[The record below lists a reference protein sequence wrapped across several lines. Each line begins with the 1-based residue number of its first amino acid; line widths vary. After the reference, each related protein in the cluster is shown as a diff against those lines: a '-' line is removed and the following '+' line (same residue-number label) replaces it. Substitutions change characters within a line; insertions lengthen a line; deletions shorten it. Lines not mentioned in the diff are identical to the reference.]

1 MYNQIAEE
9 ITRLRD
15 RKSNL
20 YKDLSSFDLNISDIE
35 HLIEN
40 IKPSASDG
48 YKIMIELQA
57 NLKKRR
63 LIKEEMIEIDMMLTH
78 WCNIQ
83 SQLKDINDKITQNK
97 NKIKKYK
104 IRTDYGIDIFNKYS
118 KLEIRGKRVVVCSQE
133 K

>member
-48 YKIMIELQA
+48 YKIMIELQS

-97 NKIKKYK
+97 NKIVIY
-104 IRTDYGIDIFNKYS
+104 
-118 KLEIRGKRVVVCSQE
+118 EIQSF
-133 K
+133 